1 MNNMEERRRTRIDLM
16 AAILEASGS
25 GGKKTRIMYKAN
37 VNPRD
42 HSKIMAF
49 LIQKGLLEQVAIDG
63 ERNFQITTKGRE
75 FVENY
80 YRIVEALQ

>member
-1 MNNMEERRRTRIDLM
+1 M

-80 YRIVEALQ
+80 YRIIEALQ

>member
-1 MNNMEERRRTRIDLM
+1 MTKMEERRRTRIDLM

-42 HSKIMAF
+42 HSKIMTF
-49 LIQKGLLEQVAIDG
+49 LIQKRLLEQVAIDG
-63 ERNFQITTKGRE
+63 ERNYQITQKGR
-75 FVENY
+75 
-80 YRIVEALQ
+80 